1 MRNKNFLEVIKI
13 DIEIKKRSIVKEFF
27 HKLHSTS
34 EDLFFKLI
42 MKLPE
47 KFIPSFIVEWLN
59 QYTTK
64 RINELKQENIKNIWE
79 KMYLEKAVDDISK
92 RQQN

>member
-1 MRNKNFLEVIKI
+1 MIKI
-13 DIEIKKRSIVKEFF
+13 DIEIKKRSRVKELF

-34 EDLFFKLI
+34 EDLLFKLI

-47 KFIPSFIVEWLN
+47 KIIPSALMEWLDR
-59 QYTTK
+59 YTTK
-64 RINELKQENIKNIWE
+64 RIRQLEMQNVKQTWRN
-79 KMYLEKAVDDISK
+79 MYLQKAVDDISK